1 MSKAIYLL
9 LASFLATTTLFATAG
24 LNSIAEPWKAEKVV
38 PLSNASFYLT
48 VGNGLEQLNQSMQAT
63 LRLSTEQFKAINKTN
78 RAFWKERQ
86 AILGQP
92 EKVARHTALLA
103 AWDRWA
109 RQLESILD
117 KYQYKAFL
125 KWQYAVS
132 PLSEQPF

>member
-86 AILGQP
+86 AIL
-92 EKVARHTALLA
+92 ENTALVARHTALLA

-117 KYQYKAFL
+117 KYQYRAFL
-125 KWQYAVS
+125 EWQYQVS
-132 PLSEQPF
+132 PLNEQPY